1 MSKKE
6 IIGKCA
12 LCGRDNM
19 SLQQSHIIPKL
30 VYTRT
35 KSYDNSRFRNFNK
48 LNQIYQDGEKK
59 PMLCHD
65 CEEQFSKY
73 EVEFTKKFLDKYLN
87 SNDGTLPTKYNGIQN
102 YIISIAW
109 RMLYDDL
116 YILNSFADTHMR
128 STYENLEK
136 RLHKYLNQIRTDNIT
151 VAEPV
156 PSPKVPQCF
165 GEMISSYENALFN
178 STPESL
184 QNIET
189 YIFTLKDLGF
199 DQNVITLLEPFIWGY
214 SCNSNDQ
221 KIYAVYSAYNGLI
234 ITTVFWN
241 DKALLATDNLL
252 DILKFRRTFLF
263 CQAQIY

>member
-102 YIISIAW
+102 YIISVAW

-128 STYENLEK
+128 STYEYLEK
-136 RLHKYLNQIRTDNIT
+136 DYINI
-151 VAEPV
+151 
-156 PSPKVPQCF
+156 
-165 GEMISSYENALFN
+165 
-178 STPESL
+178 
-184 QNIET
+184 
-189 YIFTLKDLGF
+189 
-199 DQNVITLLEPFIWGY
+199 
-214 SCNSNDQ
+214 
-221 KIYAVYSAYNGLI
+221 
-234 ITTVFWN
+234 
-241 DKALLATDNLL
+241 
-252 DILKFRRTFLF
+252 
-263 CQAQIY
+263 

>member
-73 EVEFTKKFLDKYLN
+73 EVELKQIYFILKRIKKNSTARYLPPIILRDHP
-87 SNDGTLPTKYNGIQN
+87 SIQN
-102 YIISIAW
+102 QS
-109 RMLYDDL
+109 
-116 YILNSFADTHMR
+116 
-128 STYENLEK
+128 
-136 RLHKYLNQIRTDNIT
+136 
-151 VAEPV
+151 
-156 PSPKVPQCF
+156 
-165 GEMISSYENALFN
+165 
-178 STPESL
+178 
-184 QNIET
+184 
-189 YIFTLKDLGF
+189 
-199 DQNVITLLEPFIWGY
+199 
-214 SCNSNDQ
+214 
-221 KIYAVYSAYNGLI
+221 
-234 ITTVFWN
+234 
-241 DKALLATDNLL
+241 
-252 DILKFRRTFLF
+252 
-263 CQAQIY
+263 